1 VELIVQPD
9 AHDVVHEM
17 PVRGEWPAN
26 GVAKGNIAGGKEV
39 ASRSRMWL
47 RSRGPRLH
55 RHHHRSIGEG
65 RRARDGGTP

>member
-26 GVAKGNIAGGKEV
+26 GVAKGNIAGGITE
-39 ASRSRMWL
+39 ASVKV
-47 RSRGPRLH
+47 GAPATAAH
-55 RHHHRSIGEG
+55 RN
-65 RRARDGGTP
+65 TV